1 MSKFGIQNGQIIT
14 YYCIIEFICINT
26 YYVYCPNRN
35 AEYWSVKYVSFGNVN
50 NIEFVPA
57 VE

>member
-1 MSKFGIQNGQIIT
+1 MVKLLLIIVLLN
-14 YYCIIEFICINT
+14 FICINT

-50 NIEFVPA
+50 CIEFVPV